1 MGLLSDIAND
11 LQMGFGLKDR
21 NRKYYE
27 DTAKSITNQRGEA
40 AGRRYRD
47 RVGLDDGTKLGSKK
61 MPFRGGLLSG
71 MDIDFGAYKS
81 IKDMFDRGGPDASGG
96 VFKGGGLLSDI
107 ANLLT
112 KRTPITQTSGF
123 GTSASLLPPLTGT
136 DSGMNERPFNADFY
150 DQYLAAR
157 FEQKIPDVMTYNEFY
172 DKMFP

>member
-21 NRKYYE
+21 DKDYYKR
-27 DTAKSITNQRGEA
+27 TAKTIGKSRGDMA
-40 AGRRYRD
+40 ANRYMERME
-47 RVGLDDGTKLGSKK
+47 KSNFPK
-61 MPFRGGLLSG
+61 RGGLLGG
-71 MDIDFGAYKS
+71 MDIDFGAYKNM
-81 IKDMFDRGGPDASGG
+81 KDMFDRGGPNASGG

-107 ANLLT
+107 GNLLT

-157 FEQKIPDVMTYNEFY
+157 FEQKIPDMMTYNEFY

>member
-1 MGLLSDIAND
+1 MGLLSD

-21 NRKYYE
+21 DRKYYE
-27 DTAKSITNQRGEA
+27 DTAQSIENQRGEA

-61 MPFRGGLLSG
+61 MPFRGGLLSN
-71 MDIDFGAYKS
+71 MKFGEYTS
-81 IKDMFDRGGPDASGG
+81 VGDMFDRGGPNAKGG
-96 VFKGGGLLSDI
+96 VFQGGGLLSDI
-107 ANLLT
+107 ANMLFGT
-112 KRTPITQTSGF
+112 TQQTSGF

-150 DQYLAAR
+150 NQYLSAR
-157 FEQKIPDVMTYNEFY
+157 FEKKIPEMMTYNEFY

>member
-21 NRKYYE
+21 DRKYYE
-27 DTAKSITNQRGEA
+27 ATAKSITNQRGEA

-61 MPFRGGLLSG
+61 MPFRGGLLGG

-81 IKDMFDRGGPDASGG
+81 IKDMFDRGGPGASGG

-157 FEQKIPDVMTYNEFY
+157 FEQKIPDMMTYNEFY

>member
-21 NRKYYE
+21 DRKYYE
-27 DTAKSITNQRGEA
+27 ATAKSITNQRGEA

-81 IKDMFDRGGPDASGG
+81 IKDMFDRGGPGASGG

-123 GTSASLLPPLTGT
+123 GTSAKILGERNDETGLSRPFDNRFHEQYRAALANNLLPPMTT
-136 DSGMNERPFNADFY
+136 Y
-150 DQYLAAR
+150 DDY
-157 FEQKIPDVMTYNEFY
+157 Y